1 MSENIVD
8 ELALY
13 TTISLRASVSLSL
26 SVKTV
31 NPMSL
36 DTLSSYSREQ
46 LSEVLR
52 ILKAYK
58 TGLVQ
63 IGHRARL
70 IDSKESEVLAVRV
83 EYPSGVSLVDIQAFA
98 VGSLKEYFSLVKK
111 SEDIVFV
118 EVPSLIGGIKIFAWD
133 DMVDV
138 SFQRFANQI
147 KNI

>member
-118 EVPSLIGGIKIFAWD
+118 EVPSLIGGIKIFA
-133 DMVDV
+133 
-138 SFQRFANQI
+138 
-147 KNI
+147 